1 MQENSLDIIITG
13 GTLMTMSAGM
23 EIIKDSLV
31 CIKDGLIVAVGR
43 NSDQGYAALKTKDT
57 IDASG
62 CIVMPGLVNTHT
74 HLPMVCFRGMA
85 DDLPLM

>member
-1 MQENSLDIIITG
+1 MQENNWDIVITG
-13 GTLMTMSAGM
+13 GRLMTMSAGM
-23 EIIKDSLV
+23 EIIEDSIV
-31 CIKDGLIVAVGR
+31 GIKDGLVVAVGR

-74 HLPMVCFRGMA
+74 HLRWSVSGAWLTTCR
-85 DDLPLM
+85 